1 MHEKY
6 NYNFEQS
13 LYNEDNIVENSD
25 LNSNDILKIV
35 DNNNEEDDK
44 SKLSDYYNLDK
55 KDYLRIYFNVN
66 PDNLRNTDNIN
77 NSRMQKSNPNLI
89 SYISNNLIRKIN
101 FNYYDNSVPLPRIKI
116 INDFKQTDYTNIET
130 DYITKSMPL
139 YKIEKSYKNIEQE
152 SININ
157 KTMREDNSIIKIK
170 RKIYADF
177 YRVMN
182 EKIKNYNL
190 RLNEFDQ
197 KKIAKIEKVIN
208 IKLYN
213 SKWREIILENSE
225 GNEEIISSIDKLKIK
240 DAIKLLDMT
249 YKEYLQNFINNK
261 WETFAKEEKEK
272 QINDYKQRKYK
283 KSIQNMI
290 SNNKKDEL
298 IYIKKFVSFG
308 TKNKNGKKN
317 NNTDNKND
325 DNTKKNF
332 ESYTYKITKEKDF
345 KEFIHK
351 IKNYENLNFEIT
363 LEEHKQIKKN
373 IEDLKKLANDFES
386 WFKEKKE
393 RNKKDKK
400 IKPTKFLCKKRD
412 L

>member
-13 LYNEDNIVENSD
+13 LYNEDNIIENSD

-101 FNYYDNSVPLPRIKI
+101 FNYYDSSVPLPRIKI

-130 DYITKSMPL
+130 DFITKSMPL

-197 KKIAKIEKVIN
+197 KKIAKIEKVI
-208 IKLYN
+208 K
-213 SKWREIILENSE
+213 
-225 GNEEIISSIDKLKIK
+225 
-240 DAIKLLDMT
+240 
-249 YKEYLQNFINNK
+249 
-261 WETFAKEEKEK
+261 
-272 QINDYKQRKYK
+272 
-283 KSIQNMI
+283 
-290 SNNKKDEL
+290 
-298 IYIKKFVSFG
+298 
-308 TKNKNGKKN
+308 
-317 NNTDNKND
+317 
-325 DNTKKNF
+325 
-332 ESYTYKITKEKDF
+332 
-345 KEFIHK
+345 
-351 IKNYENLNFEIT
+351 
-363 LEEHKQIKKN
+363 
-373 IEDLKKLANDFES
+373 
-386 WFKEKKE
+386 
-393 RNKKDKK
+393 
-400 IKPTKFLCKKRD
+400 
-412 L
+412 